1 MGHSPGST
9 NGKNFTISSVINV
22 LLEVN
27 SEHEAQLQRQPQDP
41 SRSTSQRCFATKT
54 QRIEQTKTRQD
65 ERALL
70 HHCKKGTMQ
79 PTLQPS
85 LEHILKATSCHLFSR
100 ITTNKYKN
108 DKHFRRERE
117 LGSRETQRIQGSW
130 DPGSLTKSK
139 GAGIHG
145 ASPNPSEQQM
155 MKTTKDPTAAS
166 ST

>member
-54 QRIEQTKTRQD
+54 QRIELDKTS
-65 ERALL
+65 ER
-70 HHCKKGTMQ
+70 CFTTVKGTMQ

-155 MKTTKDPTAAS
+155 TKTTKDPTAAS